1 MTSTSTNLVFTS
13 EVDMQSMRLL
23 FGCLMLI
30 AISFAA
36 TVRAADKAP
45 PFYAMDTSFN
55 RSGLPL
61 DQQFDLVSKL
71 GYSGVAWHEQAP
83 EALGPVL
90 KALDE
95 HDLKMI
101 TIYCPLKLTP
111 DGSVTASGVFSEMVK
126 ALKGRD
132 TIIWIHFSGKG
143 PAIDSLTADSVVIQ
157 NLRKIADEVAKQGLR
172 VAIYPHFWEWT
183 QQFADAVKVAQVVDR
198 DNFGVTFNLCHTLAG
213 GDEAKIPSLLELGRD
228 KLMTVTVCGA
238 DAGITGGKWKQLI
251 QPLGEG
257 SYDVGIVTRKLRE
270 IGYTGS
276 IGFQGYGIKLP
287 AHDLLTRTM
296 NGWRALHATP

>member
-1 MTSTSTNLVFTS
+1 
-13 EVDMQSMRLL
+13 MRLL
-23 FGCLMLI
+23 FGCLMII

-36 TVRAADKAP
+36 TVRAADKVP

-61 DQQFDLVSKL
+61 DQQFDLVAKL

-83 EALGPVL
+83 ESLGPVL

-101 TIYCPLKLTP
+101 AIYCPLKLTP

-157 NLRKIADEVAKQGLR
+157 NLRKIADEVGKQGLR

-183 QQFADAVKVAQVVDR
+183 QQFADAVKVARVVDR

-228 KLMTVTVCGA
+228 KLMTVTICGA
-238 DAGITGGKWKQLI
+238 DTGITGGKWNQLI

-276 IGFQGYGIKLP
+276 VGFQGYGIKMP
-287 AHDLLTRTM
+287 ARDLLTRTM
-296 NGWRALHATP
+296 NGWRALHASP